1 MLSPLARRIRQT
13 IRQRGLLTAGD
24 RVAVA
29 VSGGPDSVALAWLLR
44 DLAEVSRW
52 DVAGLIHVN
61 HLLRGAESD
70 ADEAFCRA
78 FAGRLGW
85 PVHVE
90 RVDVAARMRVRRE
103 SVEAA
108 ARAERYAALH
118 RGADAIGATAVATGH
133 TQDDQAETVLLRLL
147 RGAGTRGVSAIRP
160 RRGRYVRPLI
170 DCRRADLVTELSA
183 RGETWREDHSNLNLD
198 VPRNRLRH
206 TLMKAIASDWPG
218 GVAALARFAE
228 LASADEAFLTR
239 TAAEVMTAL
248 TLPGAGGVQVSGAA
262 GPQVLDVRGLNQLP
276 PALARRIVRKAIE
289 AAGGVPAFQAVEA
302 IRRLARA
309 DKSHGHLDFDGVV
322 VDRAG
327 AALRFLGPAPPRS
340 AQSPFEYSLAVP
352 GEVQIHE
359 TGGVILASI
368 ITGPSDSSGH
378 GDGRARAALQANA
391 LRLPLV
397 VRSRRPG
404 DRVRPFGAP
413 GSRKLQDLLVDRKV
427 PRDERDQVPLVV
439 DAGGRIVWVVG
450 LTIADDC
457 RVTAPESG
465 MVILESKKGN
475 Q

>member
-1 MLSPLARRIRQT
+1 MRRT
-13 IRQRGLLTAGD
+13 IRLRHLLAPGD

-29 VSGGPDSVALAWLLR
+29 VSGGSDSVALAWLLR
-44 DLAEVSRW
+44 DLAARARW

-61 HLLRGAESD
+61 HQLRGVESD
-70 ADEAFCRA
+70 ADEAFCRDLA
-78 FAGRLGW
+78 SRLTW
-85 PVHVE
+85 PVHIE
-90 RVDVAARMRVRRE
+90 RVDVAGRVRARRE
-103 SVEAA
+103 SVETA
-108 ARAERYAALH
+108 ARAERYAALD
-118 RGADAIGATAVATGH
+118 RGAVALGATTVATGH

-147 RGAGTRGVSAIRP
+147 RGAGSRGLSAIRP

-170 DCRRADLVTELSA
+170 DCRRSDLVSDLRD
-183 RGETWREDHSNLNLD
+183 RGEAWRDDGSNLNLD

-206 TLMKAIASDWPG
+206 TLMKTIASDWPG
-218 GVAALARFAE
+218 GVPALARFAE
-228 LASADEAFLTR
+228 LSSADEAFLTR
-239 TAAEVMTAL
+239 TAVEVMTAL
-248 TLPGAGGVQVSGAA
+248 TLQGPGGVQVKEAA
-262 GPQVLDVRGLNQLP
+262 GVHGLDIRGLNQLP
-276 PALARRIVRKAIE
+276 LALARRVVRQVVE
-289 AAGGVPAFQAVEA
+289 AAGGVPAFQTVEA

-309 DKSHGHLDFDGVV
+309 DKSQGHLDFEGLVV
-322 VDRAG
+322 ERSG
-327 AALRFLGPAPPRS
+327 AALRFFGPVPRRS
-340 AQSPFEYSLAVP
+340 DERTFAYSLTVP

-359 TGGVILASI
+359 TGRVILASF
-368 ITGPSDSSGH
+368 TSGPSDSSGH
-378 GDGRARAALQANA
+378 GDGRTRAALQANA

-439 DAGGRIVWVVG
+439 DADGRIVWVVG